1 MAVTVM
7 RTDSFAPL
15 LDTPLR
21 RVFFL
26 DDEQPAKEYPRWC
39 NEFSL
44 DRNNIDDYEVAGLGP
59 VPNKA
64 EGGSILFDRAVGGN
78 TKNWYS
84 TPFALGFIIT
94 REMWDDDLHNV
105 IRRMTSALRRSVDH
119 TYEREAYSNLNN
131 ATSTS
136 APYAGFGS
144 EALLSSSHSI
154 LATGDTFSN
163 VPSSATDI
171 SYTAIQAAMIS
182 VAGLVNRRGLP
193 EVKSYAK
200 AVVSINDMFNAAEIF
215 KNGPMEFGTQNNNKN
230 FVIDGPMGNGFN
242 DVVFSR
248 YFDDTDAWFLLPE
261 KSEHDISLVSR
272 VSPEFNMDDDFYT
285 MNVLARTYFR
295 IGKGHSDWR
304 GVFGSL
310 GNGGSV

>member
-1 MAVTVM
+1 MTTVM
-7 RTDSFAPL
+7 RTDSFASL

-26 DDEQPAKEYPRWC
+26 EDTAPASEYKEWC

-44 DRNNIDDYEVAGLGP
+44 DRNNIDDYEIAGLGP
-59 VPNKA
+59 VPTKA
-64 EGGSILFDRAVGGN
+64 EGGSIQFDRATGHN
-78 TKNWYS
+78 TKNWYT
-84 TPFALGFIIT
+84 TPFASGFIIT

-105 IRRMTSALRRSVDH
+105 MRRMTQALRRAVNH

-131 ATSTS
+131 PTATA
-136 APYAGFGS
+136 APYAGFGG

-154 LATGDTFSN
+154 VGTGATYSN

-171 SYTAIQAAMIS
+171 SYTAVQAAMIS

-193 EVKSYAK
+193 EVKTLQR

-230 FVIDGPMGNGFN
+230 FVLDGPMGNGFSG
-242 DVVFSR
+242 VTFSR
-248 YFDDTDAWFLLPE
+248 YFDDTDAWFLLPA
-261 KSEHDISLVSR
+261 KSDHDISLVER
-272 VSPEFNMDDDFYT
+272 VGPEFNTDDDFYT
-285 MNVLARTYFR
+285 MNTLVRTYFR

-304 GVFGSL
+304 GVYGSL